1 MPHQDKNRH
10 WLGEL
15 FPKVAVRVGRT
26 PKERLAWLLEFAERR
41 SDVRGQTADSEE
53 LLAEIAAFAI
63 AEGWHTQLHARPTLN
78 RSDVEQ
84 LILDVRGGLRNLTAE
99 PSRPWE
105 LRMVGR
111 NLTWSVRRDSLGSAI
126 ASQSGDLAA
135 VFIWQAHRLVT
146 LALGELG
153 ACRRCSR
160 LFVIR
165 RRGQL
170 YCSNICS
177 QVVRNARFQAARN
190 RSGRANHKLH

>member
-1 MPHQDKNRH
+1 MPQRDKSRH

-26 PKERLAWLLEFAERR
+26 PEERLAWLLEFAERR
-41 SDVRGQTADSEE
+41 SDVRGQTVDSEE

-63 AEGWHTQLHARPTLN
+63 AEGWHTRLDARPSLS

-84 LILDVRGGLRNLTAE
+84 LILDVRGGLRNLTAD
-99 PSRPWE
+99 PPRPWE
-105 LRMVGR
+105 FRTAGR
-111 NLTWSVRRDSLGSAI
+111 NLTWSVQRDPVGRAI
-126 ASQSGDLAA
+126 VFQSGDLAD

-146 LALGELG
+146 LALEALG

-165 RRGQL
+165 RRGQV
-170 YCSNICS
+170 YCSNTCS
-177 QVVRNARFQAARN
+177 QAVRNARFQAARGGI
-190 RSGRANHKLH
+190 GRANHK

>member
-1 MPHQDKNRH
+1 MPQHDKSRH

-26 PKERLAWLLEFAERR
+26 PEERLAWLLDFAEQP
-41 SDVRGQTADSEE
+41 SDVRDRTADFEE

-63 AEGWHTQLHARPTLN
+63 AEGWYTRLYARPSLS

-84 LILDVRGGLRNLTAE
+84 LIVEVRSGLRNLTAD
-99 PSRPWE
+99 PPRPWE
-105 LRMVGR
+105 FRTADR
-111 NLTWSVRRDSLGSAI
+111 NLMWSVRRDRAGRAI
-126 ASQSGDLAA
+126 VSQSGDLPD

-146 LALGELG
+146 LALEALG

-165 RRGQL
+165 RRGQV
-170 YCSNICS
+170 YCSNTCS
-177 QVVRNARFQAARN
+177 QAERNARFQAARD
-190 RSGRANHKLH
+190 RTGRANHK